1 MRNFPAVSDAITTQR
16 IERLRAVPVFA
27 ELDDDALRSVLECA
41 TEFEAPAGH
50 VLAEA
55 GMAGAGLFVVEEG
68 SAVVEVP
75 GQPRELGPGE
85 FFGELSLLVP
95 DAVRAARV
103 RVKKP
108 ARLLALSRHDF
119 ERILESQPRMALAM
133 LRVLAKRI
141 IDPAH

>member
-16 IERLRAVPVFA
+16 IERLRSVPVFA

-41 TEFEAPAGH
+41 TEFEAPAGQ

-68 SAVVEVP
+68 SAVVEIP
-75 GQPRELGPGE
+75 GQHRELGPGE
-85 FFGELSLLVP
+85 FFGELSLLV
-95 DAVRAARV
+95 DAPRAARV
-103 RVKKP
+103 RVKTS

-141 IDPAH
+141 IDPSH